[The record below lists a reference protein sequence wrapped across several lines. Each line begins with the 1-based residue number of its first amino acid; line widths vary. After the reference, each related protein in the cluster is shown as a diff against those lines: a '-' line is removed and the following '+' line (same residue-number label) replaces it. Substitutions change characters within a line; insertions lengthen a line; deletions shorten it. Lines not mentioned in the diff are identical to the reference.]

1 MPSLAIAELLEVW
14 ERGLAQP
21 PVQRGLA
28 LLALAHPETPREN
41 LARFTIGQRNAS
53 LLKLREQIFGAQLVS
68 LAKCGRCSEQLELT
82 FAVAEI
88 LTAGEAESAEALAVE
103 RGDYTVRFRLPNS
116 EDLMLA
122 AQPNHIAAAQ
132 QRLFERCVLQAQH
145 HEATIAVSALP
156 IEVRQ
161 EVAERMAQAD
171 PQADVQLALTCARC
185 GQQTQVRFDVV
196 SFLWN
201 EINAWA
207 CRLLQQVHILA
218 SAYGW
223 REAEILAMHPW
234 RRQLYLEMIRS

>member
-1 MPSLAIAELLEVW
+1 MPPLAIAELLEVW

-21 PVQRGLA
+21 PIQRGLT
-28 LLALAHPETPREN
+28 LLTLARPETPPDH
-41 LARFTIGQRNAS
+41 LARFSIGQRNTS
-53 LLKLREQIFGAQLVS
+53 LLKLREQIFGAHLVS
-68 LAKCGRCSEQLELT
+68 LVKCSRCGEQLELNFT
-82 FAVAEI
+82 VAEI
-88 LTAGEAESAEALAVE
+88 LAAGKAESAETFAAE
-103 RGDYTVRFRLPNS
+103 HGDYAVRFRLPNS
-116 EDLMLA
+116 EDLVVVAQTNDNA
-122 AQPNHIAAAQ
+122 AGRQHI
-132 QRLFERCVLQAQH
+132 FERCVLQVQRNN
-145 HEATIAVSALP
+145 ETIAVSGLP
-156 IEVRQ
+156 VEVRQ
-161 EVAERMAQAD
+161 EVVERMAQAD

-185 GQQTQVRFDVV
+185 GQQTQARFDVV